1 MTIIIFI
8 ITFSNFI
15 TIIIFIITFSIV
27 MTHSNLCSKPAP
39 PPPTMHRVPAAVGW
53 WGGRFGGWN
62 SSGLEQQ
69 EHPFDCHSS
78 GRHSVRVGDRMG
90 VGWVGV
96 WVSRCM
102 GGELHEGVNG
112 WVDFFFF
119 VTIIFSDN
127 LVNIRFAFYAFTRCS
142 QD

>member
-1 MTIIIFI
+1 
-8 ITFSNFI
+8 
-15 TIIIFIITFSIV
+15 
-27 MTHSNLCSKPAP
+27 
-39 PPPTMHRVPAAVGW
+39 
-53 WGGRFGGWN
+53 
-62 SSGLEQQ
+62 
-69 EHPFDCHSS
+69 
-78 GRHSVRVGDRMG
+78 MG

-112 WVDFFFF
+112 WVDFFFL
-119 VTIIFSDN
+119 TIIFSDN